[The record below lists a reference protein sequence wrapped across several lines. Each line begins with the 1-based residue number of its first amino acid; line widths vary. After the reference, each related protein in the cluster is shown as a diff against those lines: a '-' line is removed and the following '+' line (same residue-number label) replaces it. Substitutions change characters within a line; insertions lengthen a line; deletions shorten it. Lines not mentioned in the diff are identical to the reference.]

1 MQTYQYICKTTNFK
15 QIRTKV
21 AMANEAPRCIK
32 TKDMRQKIVAGNWK
46 MNNDLAETEELL
58 SQLKSGNIRESKAKV
73 IVAPAFTNLYP
84 AFQALRKT
92 PIEVAAQNM
101 HAAEKGAYTGEISAK
116 MLASIGVDIVI
127 LGHSERR
134 ALFNETNDVLADKV
148 KSAIANEMTVIFC
161 VGEELQERKNENHF
175 KVVEN
180 QLEKGLF
187 HTEKESWEKIVIAYE
202 PVWAI
207 GTGETASPEQAQEM
221 HAHIRKTVSEK
232 FGSEIAAEVSILY
245 GGSVKPGNAT
255 EIFAKEDVD
264 GGLIGGASLKADD
277 FIAIINAF

>member
-1 MQTYQYICKTTNFK
+1 
-15 QIRTKV
+15 
-21 AMANEAPRCIK
+21 
-32 TKDMRQKIVAGNWK
+32 

-73 IVAPAFTNLYP
+73 IVAPSYTNLYP
-84 AFQALRKT
+84 AFQALRET

-101 HAAEKGAYTGEISAK
+101 HAAEKGAFTGEISAK
-116 MLASIGVDIVI
+116 MLAGIGVDIVI

-148 KSAIANEMTVIFC
+148 KSAIANDMTVIFC

-180 QLEKGLF
+180 QLEEGLF
-187 HTEKESWEKIVIAYE
+187 HIEKNSWKKVVIAYE

-245 GGSVKPGNAT
+245 GGSVKPGNAA